1 MLEDTGELT
10 GTLQANGSIVL
21 DEPPP
26 LAPGRVSVVLKPL
39 PTTVRLPDPPFLDD
53 CISAPF
59 DLPYEGPVT
68 DVTAEKVPYRY
79 PEMIILNNEDKNGL

>member
-68 DVTAEKVPYRY
+68 KVKVRRGQVRL
-79 PEMIILNNEDKNGL
+79 PERIDFSETSNHDL